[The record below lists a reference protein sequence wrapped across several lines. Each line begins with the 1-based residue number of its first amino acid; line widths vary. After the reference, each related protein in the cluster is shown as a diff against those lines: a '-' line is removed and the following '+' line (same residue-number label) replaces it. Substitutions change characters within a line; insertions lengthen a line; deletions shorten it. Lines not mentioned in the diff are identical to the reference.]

1 MSTPSND
8 LHAQRLEDL
17 EVKLA
22 YTEDAVDKLDAVV
35 ARQQTHIDA
44 LIVQVL
50 QLKKRTPESG
60 DSSGEFRSLRDDL
73 PPHY

>member
-1 MSTPSND
+1 
-8 LHAQRLEDL
+8 
-17 EVKLA
+17 
-22 YTEDAVDKLDAVV
+22 VV
-35 ARQQTHIDA
+35 ARQQAQIDA

-50 QLKKRTPESG
+50 QLKKRTPESV